1 MLRDL
6 HHIPLDQLTVSKLNV
21 RKHGPKDVASLAAS
35 VAALG
40 VLQPLLVRAKD
51 DGFEIVA
58 GQRRYLAVK
67 SLRDT
72 DDDAPSL
79 PCVILEGDQD
89 AVAIEASLAENIE
102 RLPMDEMDQHEA
114 FMALKRKGLSEDDI
128 AAHFG
133 ISAQVVKRRLAL
145 AALMPDVRRLYRQ
158 GEIDAKTLHLLTL
171 ATKERQKAFV
181 ALATDPE
188 QTPPPFWQLKA
199 WLLCRV
205 RHNSHYADSVIM
217 PSVTRS
223 PVLTRGQRHP
233 TLGITAV
240 AR

>member
-21 RKHGPKDVASLAAS
+21 RKHGAKDVASLAAS

-58 GQRRYLAVK
+58 GQRRYLAAK
-67 SLRDT
+67 SLRDA
-72 DDDAPSL
+72 DGDAPAL
-79 PCVILEGDQD
+79 PCVILEADHD

-114 FMALKRKGLSEDDI
+114 FMALKRKGLTEDDI

-205 RHNSHYADSVIM
+205 RHNSHYADRVIM
-217 PSVTRS
+217 PSWRY
-223 PVLTRGQRHP
+223 Q
-233 TLGITAV
+233 
-240 AR
+240 

>member
-79 PCVILEGDQD
+79 PCVMWCWSARDRHLTC
-89 AVAIEASLAENIE
+89 SL
-102 RLPMDEMDQHEA
+102 
-114 FMALKRKGLSEDDI
+114 
-128 AAHFG
+128 
-133 ISAQVVKRRLAL
+133 
-145 AALMPDVRRLYRQ
+145 
-158 GEIDAKTLHLLTL
+158 
-171 ATKERQKAFV
+171 
-181 ALATDPE
+181 
-188 QTPPPFWQLKA
+188 
-199 WLLCRV
+199 
-205 RHNSHYADSVIM
+205 
-217 PSVTRS
+217 
-223 PVLTRGQRHP
+223 
-233 TLGITAV
+233 
-240 AR
+240 

>member
-1 MLRDL
+1 MLHPSR
-6 HHIPLDQLTVSKLNV
+6 
-21 RKHGPKDVASLAAS
+21 RLACCNPCS
-35 VAALG
+35 G
-40 VLQPLLVRAKD
+40 AKKN

-114 FMALKRKGLSEDDI
+114 FMALKRKGLTEDDI

-145 AALMPDVRRLYRQ
+145 AALLPDVRRLYRQ

-171 ATKERQKAFV
+171 ATKDRQKAFV

-188 QTPPPFWQLKA
+188 QTPPSFWQLKA
-199 WLLCRV
+199 WLLGGVEDFDQGGTV
-205 RHNSHYADSVIM
+205 R
-217 PSVTRS
+217 RS
-223 PVLTRGQRHP
+223 DLLRPHRH
-233 TLGITAV
+233 
-240 AR
+240 